1 MKRFMIYSEPVAKA
15 GEKAVLKVFPDGRK
29 RMRFDAALNFAGK
42 DSGTKFDVVK
52 NADGVIV
59 DYQNVVL
66 KGYLSTFQHVTPS
79 DRDGEYVQ
87 RGAFAETI
95 PHFMKNPVMLAN
107 HTNTVSS
114 LVGAFKTVKEDELG
128 LYVEGL
134 LSNSPS
140 EFVKD
145 VRFKVA
151 EGSLRTM
158 SMGGV
163 FHYNEDGRGIFKVS
177 LWEGSLTP
185 VPANQDAIFSV
196 RELTDSEIK
205 KVRIELGD

>member
-1 MKRFMIYSEPVAKA
+1 MKKFMVYRESAPKTDD
-15 GEKAVLKVFPDGRK
+15 KAVLKVFADGRK
-29 RMRFDAALNFAGK
+29 RMRFDAALNFGEK
-42 DSGTKFDVVK
+42 DGRSFDEVK
-52 NADGVIV
+52 ESNGLVV
-59 DYQNVVL
+59 DYRNVTI

-79 DRDGEYVQ
+79 DRDGDYVQ

-95 PHFMKNPVMLAN
+95 PHFMRNPVMLAN
-107 HTNTVSS
+107 HSNSVSS
-114 LVGAFKTVKEDELG
+114 LVGAFTTVKEDELG
-128 LYVEGL
+128 LYVEGR

-163 FHYNEDGRGIFKVS
+163 FHYLEDGRGIFKVS
-177 LWEGSLTP
+177 LWKAVSRRSPRTKMR
-185 VPANQDAIFSV
+185 FSPFGNCPT
-196 RELTDSEIK
+196 RRLKSP
-205 KVRIELGD
+205 IELGA